1 MNRVERGS
9 GMNKEHFI
17 IELKIYLKALNPK
30 DQAIILAK
38 YKALFDAR
46 VAEGETEEQVAK
58 SLGKPRVIAEE
69 ILKEQGI
76 ELTERKIENNG
87 WQEIPASTPAY
98 DHPYE
103 EESEFYYDND
113 SPYYQRPQHRPL
125 TRFFQVLG
133 IFCLN
138 FFFMFWV
145 ILGIALMYVGC
156 GIAGAATLFSPIYG
170 IYSVI
175 TQANAASFF
184 QLSMSLFLFGASIIG
199 WLLFLP
205 ILKFSAHVFKRYFQ
219 WNIAVL
225 RGDI

>member
-1 MNRVERGS
+1 
-9 GMNKEHFI
+9 MNKEHFI

-87 WQEIPASTPAY
+87 GKKFQRLHAY

-138 FFFMFWV
+138 FSSCF
-145 ILGIALMYVGC
+145 G
-156 GIAGAATLFSPIYG
+156 LF
-170 IYSVI
+170 
-175 TQANAASFF
+175 
-184 QLSMSLFLFGASIIG
+184 
-199 WLLFLP
+199 
-205 ILKFSAHVFKRYFQ
+205 
-219 WNIAVL
+219 
-225 RGDI
+225 

>member
-87 WQEIPASTPAY
+87 WQEIPAAY
-98 DHPYE
+98 
-103 EESEFYYDND
+103 
-113 SPYYQRPQHRPL
+113 
-125 TRFFQVLG
+125 T
-133 IFCLN
+133 CL
-138 FFFMFWV
+138 
-145 ILGIALMYVGC
+145 
-156 GIAGAATLFSPIYG
+156 
-170 IYSVI
+170 
-175 TQANAASFF
+175 
-184 QLSMSLFLFGASIIG
+184 
-199 WLLFLP
+199 
-205 ILKFSAHVFKRYFQ
+205 
-219 WNIAVL
+219 
-225 RGDI
+225 